1 MVTAAAIVTTIAT
14 LALVALLCVA
24 VYDPTRTAGMSFKQR
39 AAFCLRQL
47 GSSWPWR

>member
-1 MVTAAAIVTTIAT
+1 MVTAAAITTFAT